1 MTSSAGD
8 KPVTPQRD
16 SVTRTPG
23 AYRMPAEWEPHRA
36 TWLVWPHNRRD
47 WKGKMAAVDWSFA
60 EIVRYLAAGER
71 VAILFQNSRVQ
82 RRAER
87 VLARVGVD
95 TRSVQTHLARTNRSW
110 IRDAGPI
117 FVVSRDFNRPETAV
131 TDWGFNGWARYRAW
145 QDDDALPAS
154 IAEYCGLRR
163 FVVRHERAER
173 RVVLEGGSIDVDG
186 QGLLLATESCL
197 LGSVQARNPG
207 LTKADY
213 EAVFAEY
220 LAVRRVLWLGEGIA
234 GDDTHG
240 HVDTVARFVAPATVA
255 VATEADRSD
264 ANYAALRDNLARLRA
279 MRDLA
284 GRPLTLLELPM
295 PRELYFD
302 GRRLPASYL
311 NFYIGNRYVLV
322 PSFNDPNDRH
332 ALERLSRVFAGRT
345 VVGIHAVDLVLGLG
359 TVHCLTQQEPCPAG
373 FPVPAT

>member
-1 MTSSAGD
+1 MTSSAID
-8 KPVTPQRD
+8 TPLTPQRKFP
-16 SVTRTPG
+16 TPTPR
-23 AYRMPAEWEPHRA
+23 AYRMPAEWEPHWA
-36 TWLVWPHNRRD
+36 TWLVWPHNRSD
-47 WKGKMAAVDWSFA
+47 WNGKMAAIDWSFA
-60 EIVRYLAAGER
+60 EIVRYLAADER
-71 VAILFQNSRVQ
+71 VAILFRNSGDQ

-95 TRSVQTHLARTNRSW
+95 ARSIQTHLARTNRSW

-117 FVVSRDFNRPETAV
+117 FVVRRDLDRPETAV
-131 TDWGFNGWARYRAW
+131 TDWRFNGWARYRTW
-145 QDDDALPAS
+145 QDDDALPAR
-154 IAEYCGLRR
+154 IAEYRGLRR
-163 FVVRHERAER
+163 FVVRHGREKR

-197 LGSVQARNPG
+197 LSSVQARNPG

-220 LAVRRVLWLGEGIA
+220 LGVRRVLWLGEGIV

-240 HVDTVARFVAPATVA
+240 HVDTVARFVAPATVV
-255 VATEADRSD
+255 VATEADRHD

-284 GRPLTLLELPM
+284 GRPLTLLQLPM
-295 PRELYFD
+295 PRGLYFD

-322 PSFNDPNDRH
+322 PSFNDPNDRR

-359 TVHCLTQQEPCPAG
+359 TVHCLTQQEPC
-373 FPVPAT
+373 